1 MLYGMDDEDEF
12 EEEFSLTEKPHL
24 NIKKVILFSV
34 IIIAIIAI
42 IISTIVIIKSYNKPT
57 EINSYNFEDK
67 LSNDLSDVAEGEEEN
82 TGNNENEEQ
91 NEDNS
96 SNEEN
101 TEEDDTLYRENAGND
116 YRPPQT
122 NEEENNNNG
131 DEEVQESTEPKSG
144 VYSGM
149 HMQIPEHN
157 LDVIKN
163 SFVPQF
169 KENSQQLVKDIYFSD
184 EKQVFLTFDDGPTPD
199 VTPRI
204 LDILKENGVPATFFV
219 LGRFVERYP
228 DLVKRE
234 YSEGHYIANHGYSH
248 SYSQIYQN
256 KDTVYDEYV
265 RTENAIK
272 NALGNQ
278 NYNTYLF
285 RFPGGSSGGKYE
297 KVKSE
302 ARDLFKS
309 YGVAFTNWNCLSGDA
324 ENSKTAEECLNRIK
338 ETKEDNSLIV
348 LMHDANDKEQT
359 VEALPSIIQ
368 YFRDEGYTFK
378 NFYEI
383 FK

>member
-1 MLYGMDDEDEF
+1 MLYGMDEEDEF
-12 EEEFSLTEKPHL
+12 EEEFSLTKRAHL
-24 NIKKVILFSV
+24 NIKKVVLIS
-34 IIIAIIAI
+34 IIAIAIIAI
-42 IISTIVIIKSYNKPT
+42 IISTIVIIKNLNKPT
-57 EINSYNFEDK
+57 EVNSYNFDDK
-67 LSNDLSDVAEGEEEN
+67 VSNESENISEEN
-82 TGNNENEEQ
+82 NEES
-91 NEDNS
+91 D
-96 SNEEN
+96 SNEEE
-101 TEEDDTLYRENAGND
+101 EEDDTLYKENAGNS
-116 YRPPQT
+116 YIPSNAEEGNGENAGET
-122 NEEENNNNG
+122 EKEEN
-131 DEEVQESTEPKSG
+131 SEPKSG

-157 LDVIKN
+157 IDVIKN

-199 VTPRI
+199 ITPQI
-204 LDILKENGVPATFFV
+204 LDILKDNEVPATFFV
-219 LGRFVERYP
+219 LGKFAERYP
-228 DLVKRE
+228 ELIKRE
-234 YSEGHYIANHGYSH
+234 YSEGHYIANHGFTH
-248 SYSQIYQN
+248 QYSQIYQN

-272 NALGNQ
+272 SALGNQ

-297 KVKSE
+297 NVKAE
-302 ARDLFKS
+302 ARDLFRS

-348 LMHDANDKEQT
+348 LMHDANDKTQT

-368 YFRDEGYTFK
+368 FFKDEGYTFK